1 MSKAIKENL
10 DLLHS
15 SNIYLPTRTIFLTG
29 EINEGTYEETIKN
42 LHALDTEPETVTIYL
57 NSGGGEVDAGFAIYS
72 AIKAMKSLVRCV
84 VWGQASSMASVILQG
99 CDERI
104 LLPHSYVMIHEGS
117 DATLNAPRDIQKQW
131 AKFSDLQM
139 KQVEDIYLEKIK
151 SKRSFSRKRLQEML
165 KTDTILT
172 AQEAVKLGL
181 ADMIKD
187 VI

>member
-15 SNIYLPTRTIFLTG
+15 SNVYLPTRTIFLTG
-29 EINEGTYEETIKN
+29 EINENTYEGTVKN

-57 NSGGGEVDAGFAIYS
+57 NSEGGEVDAGFAIYS
-72 AIKAMKSLVRCV
+72 AIKAMKSMVRCV
-84 VWGQASSMASVILQG
+84 VWGQASSMASVILQA

-104 LLPHSYVMIHEGS
+104 LLPHSFVMIHEGS
-117 DATLNAPRDIQKQW
+117 DATLSAPRDVQKQW
-131 AKFSDLQM
+131 AKFSDFQM

-151 SKRSFSRKRLQEML
+151 DRKRFSRKKLQQLL

-172 AQEAVKLGL
+172 AEQAVKLGL
-181 ADMIKD
+181 ADIIKD

>member
-29 EINEGTYEETIKN
+29 EINETTYEETIKN

-57 NSGGGEVDAGFAIYS
+57 NSEGGEVDSGFALYN
-72 AIKAMKSLVRCV
+72 AIKAMKSLVRCI
-84 VWGQASSMASVILQG
+84 VWGQASSIASIILQA

-104 LLPHSYVMIHEGS
+104 LLPNTYVMIHAGK
-117 DATLNAPRDIQKQW
+117 DGTMDAPRDIQKQW
-131 AKFSDLQM
+131 AKFSDVQM
-139 KQVEDIYLEKIK
+139 KWMEDIYLEKIK
-151 SKRSFSRKRLQEML
+151 TKRSCSRKRLQEML

-172 AQEAVKLGL
+172 SEQAVKLGL
-181 ADMIKD
+181 ADMIKG